1 MVCGDRKI
9 TIYPVP
15 AELRQQVIQ
24 QGKPLFVRQE
34 ILLCTEF
41 IGIEKTDCIVPLT
54 TCCQDKCGYLLPGR
68 LRVGI
73 AGKLEERTAVE
84 SHQPR
89 GKFAVLPDLQTGK
102 SPVRKTWKRR
112 IFREIQSTARLDSQP
127 VGVASP
133 PLVPGTVLTLR
144 AGWRFDA

>member
-1 MVCGDRKI
+1 MKNMVCGDRKI

-54 TCCQDKCGYLLPGR
+54 TCCQDKCGYLLPAS
-68 LRVGI
+68 GI
-73 AGKLEERTAVE
+73 YRGGQAG
-84 SHQPR
+84 S
-89 GKFAVLPDLQTGK
+89 GD
-102 SPVRKTWKRR
+102 
-112 IFREIQSTARLDSQP
+112 
-127 VGVASP
+127 P
-133 PLVPGTVLTLR
+133 PL
-144 AGWRFDA
+144 